1 MVGMGEYSRNTI
13 KGHGLKIGEDFDFYG
28 MGEVPTEEAT
38 RVKFAGKIGTMYHVI
53 TVNGEIMTWE
63 FGPTRRIW
71 AAKVDTVTE
80 RVADMIEDVALGM
93 AD

>member
-1 MVGMGEYSRNTI
+1 
-13 KGHGLKIGEDFDFYG
+13 
-28 MGEVPTEEAT
+28 
-38 RVKFAGKIGTMYHVI
+38 MYHVI